1 MSTATFAPTGAAA
14 ADPLAAAK
22 TIRDQAVAAAMWPV
36 TLAKRVL
43 AAVSGGW
50 RAAYGLLAEGASF
63 VKDALNAVPTSVK
76 SVLLAAPFSTE
87 GGYERVRSSFY
98 WVARKALTLVSMGTV
113 AALGAISYGAVM
125 ATGLVGMINKNAATK
140 MESAILAT
148 TGFVGRVV
156 TSVVTKAASVVD
168 YVFVT
173 LGHRTAV
180 TTVTTGATAIT
191 ALVGAEA
198 LSILGVQFGLLPTT
212 LSGFIAGT
220 PILAGIPLVPA
231 MLTSVGVV
239 AVSLLTLVAVGGVTA
254 FVFKRN
260 EINDIIAEDK
270 AFAEATVTIPGEVVD
285 AEVEQLITEA
295 REAQV
300 TAEVAKEIINQARNH
315 GGKRHK

>member
-14 ADPLAAAK
+14 ADPMAAAK

-50 RAAYGLLAEGASF
+50 RAAYGLIAEGASF
-63 VKDALNAVPTSVK
+63 VKDALGAVPTSMK
-76 SVLLAAPFSTE
+76 SVLLSAPFSTE

-98 WVARKALTLVSMGTV
+98 WVARKALNLVNAGAV
-113 AALGAISYGAVM
+113 AAMGAI
-125 ATGLVGMINKNAATK
+125 GLTVVAAAWPVGMINKNAASK
-140 MESAILAT
+140 MLSANIAAGT
-148 TGFVGRVV
+148 FVIRVV
-156 TSVVTKAASVVD
+156 ASAVTKAQSVVD

-198 LSILGVQFGLLPTT
+198 LSILGVQFGFLPTT
-212 LSGFIAGT
+212 FSGFIAGT
-220 PILAGIPLVPA
+220 PVLAGIPLVPA

-239 AVSLLTLVAVGGVTA
+239 AISLLALVAVGGVTA
-254 FVFKRN
+254 FVFKRT
-260 EINDIIAEDK
+260 EISDIIAEDK